1 MIDAKLITF
10 INVVQLKNF
19 TRAAEV
25 LNLTQPAVTQ
35 HIKLLEEYYGVNL
48 IKKKGRQFFLTEEGE
63 ILFQYAKELKVSAA
77 LIERKLRNQSAV
89 AKQYVIGATLTIG
102 EFVLPPLLGEYKK
115 LHENIDIIM
124 QVSNMNGI
132 TNKLMNGEIDLAIVE
147 GPFDRSKFKYKKF
160 KDDELVLVVS
170 SESDFA
176 KRLSIGLD
184 EIINGHLIL
193 REKGSSTRAVF
204 ENKLTEKGYNLAELK
219 TYMEIGSI
227 GAIKSLVK
235 ANLGY
240 TIISKIAIK
249 QEVENGILH
258 IIPIDGVKIMR
269 EFNFL
274 YVNHSPEDFIDS
286 FICFLTH

>member
-1 MIDAKLITF
+1 M
-10 INVVQLKNF
+10 
-19 TRAAEV
+19 
-25 LNLTQPAVTQ
+25 
-35 HIKLLEEYYGVNL
+35 
-48 IKKKGRQFFLTEEGE
+48 
-63 ILFQYAKELKVSAA
+63 
-77 LIERKLRNQSAV
+77 
-89 AKQYVIGATLTIG
+89 
-102 EFVLPPLLGEYKK
+102 
-115 LHENIDIIM
+115 
-124 QVSNMNGI
+124 
-132 TNKLMNGEIDLAIVE
+132 
-147 GPFDRSKFKYKKF
+147 
-160 KDDELVLVVS
+160 VVS

-193 REKGSSTRAVF
+193 REKGSGTRAVF

-227 GAIKSLVK
+227 GEIKSLVK

-249 QEVENGILH
+249 QEVENGILY